1 MTGYSIIWIT
11 YLLVEKEESRNPIA
25 DVKIRRYQMRVA
37 NKTEGF
43 VSDRMKAAAL
53 LICLVG
59 TTLFSGCT
67 DWKKKYENQLAV
79 SKNLE
84 GLLLSERSE
93 KSKLAEQNQKIID
106 ELQRQIA
113 EMGQSPGD
121 ATGFGPGYDVSFDP
135 SAGTITVTL
144 PNTILFSSG
153 QATLKKATSRELNHI
168 ESVLEQKYGN
178 NRIDVVGHTDTDP
191 IKKSKWKDNLELSA
205 QRALTVVRYL
215 VGRGVD
221 QKRIRAVGCGAA
233 RPVASNS
240 TASGKAKNR
249 RVEIVVYVR

>member
-1 MTGYSIIWIT
+1 M
-11 YLLVEKEESRNPIA
+11 NA
-25 DVKIRRYQMRVA
+25 A
-37 NKTEGF
+37 NKTERF
-43 VSDRMKAAAL
+43 VSDRLKTIAL
-53 LICLVG
+53 LTCLVAV
-59 TTLFSGCT
+59 TLFSGCT
-67 DWKKKYENQLAV
+67 DWQKKYEGQLAV

-84 GLLLSERSE
+84 GLLFSERQERSQ
-93 KSKLAEQNQKIID
+93 LAQQSQETID

-113 EMGQSPGD
+113 GLNRSPAE
-121 ATGFGPGYDVSFDP
+121 ATGFGEGYDVTFDP

-153 QATLKKATSRELNHI
+153 QAAMKKATSRELDHI
-168 ESVLEQKYGN
+168 QSVLQQKYPN

-215 VGRGVD
+215 IGRGVD
-221 QKRIRAVGCGAA
+221 DKRIRAVGCGPA
-233 RPVASNS
+233 RPVASNA
-240 TASGKAKNR
+240 TAGGKSKNR

>member
-1 MTGYSIIWIT
+1 M
-11 YLLVEKEESRNPIA
+11 NA
-25 DVKIRRYQMRVA
+25 A
-37 NKTEGF
+37 NKTERF
-43 VSDRMKAAAL
+43 VSDRLKTIAL
-53 LICLVG
+53 LTCLVSV
-59 TTLFSGCT
+59 TLFSGCT
-67 DWKKKYENQLAV
+67 DWQKKYESQLAV

-84 GLLLSERSE
+84 GLLFRERTE
-93 KSKLAEQNQKIID
+93 KVQIAEESQKTID

-113 EMGQSPGD
+113 ELNRSPAE
-121 ATGFGPGYDVSFDP
+121 ATGFGEGYDVRFDP

-153 QATLKKATSRELNHI
+153 QAVLKKATSRELDHI
-168 ESVLEQKYGN
+168 QSVLQQKYSN

-205 QRALTVVRYL
+205 HRALSVVRYL
-215 VGRGVD
+215 IGRGID
-221 QKRIRAVGCGAA
+221 KKRIRAVGCGAA

-249 RVEIVVYVR
+249 RVEIVVYIR